1 MSTRNSYRSELF
13 KLVRRP
19 AVWVVLSVWL
29 ALMLLFTYVFP
40 YVAYR
45 GAANPAAA
53 RALLSPLLTA
63 QLPGHAL
70 TGYPVWGGALIVV
83 LGALAAGSEYGWGT
97 LKTLLSNSPNR
108 VSAFAG
114 QLGALFTI
122 VAGLVVVAF
131 ACSGVASMLIGTT
144 SHASLTAPSATDVAR
159 SLAAGWLILCMWV
172 SLGVLLGT
180 LLRGTALSIGLGVVW
195 LLAVENLLRATA
207 ALVPAIATVEKGL
220 PGVNAGSLVAAL
232 GGSVSSA
239 SGSGIAAIVG
249 GAQALGIVTAYLLL
263 FVIVGGV
270 LLSRRDV
277 V

>member
-1 MSTRNSYRSELF
+1 MASSYRSELF

-45 GAANPAAA
+45 GTTNPAAA
-53 RALLSPLLTA
+53 LVRLTPLLPA
-63 QLPGHAL
+63 HLAGQAL

-83 LGALAAGSEYGWGT
+83 LGALVAGSEYGWGT
-97 LKTLLSNSPNR
+97 LKTLLGNSPNR
-108 VSAFAG
+108 VNAFAG
-114 QLGALFTI
+114 QLGALATV

-131 ACSGVASMLIGTT
+131 ACSGLAGVLIGLTA
-144 SHASLTAPSATDVAR
+144 HASLTAPSGADLAR
-159 SLAAGWLILCMWV
+159 SLAAGWLILCMWAAF
-172 SLGVLLGT
+172 GVLLGT

-195 LLAVENLLRATA
+195 LLAVEDLLRATA
-207 ALVPAIATVEKGL
+207 ALVPPIATVEKGL

-232 GGSVSSA
+232 GAPAASA
-239 SGSGIAAIVG
+239 SGTGIAAVVG
-249 GAQALGIVTAYLLL
+249 GAQAIAIVAAYLVL
-263 FVIVGGV
+263 FAVVGGV
-270 LLSRRDV
+270 LLWRRDV